1 MKSAGWKRVDL
12 AMDGELS
19 NIRWGFTME
28 QIQLIGDAVAVC
40 MCAVTVLYLVKQRA
54 KCRRHVPVRGLA
66 GIVRNFNQEFR
77 QFVGA
82 GRAPLKTLC
91 KLEGMEGAGAE
102 HVPGNDD
109 PMVRT
114 VPEPLQDTGDDREG
128 RHDSSDASTG
138 DRYGEVKRLAD
149 IGLDREAI
157 FERVGLPRGEIE
169 LVLKVNRMRSGAR
182 ENVRSGN
189 SFVV

>member
-1 MKSAGWKRVDL
+1 
-12 AMDGELS
+12 
-19 NIRWGFTME
+19 ME

-40 MCAVTVLYLVKQRA
+40 ICAVTVLYLVKQMARY
-54 KCRRHVPVRGLA
+54 RRHVPVRGVA

-77 QFVGA
+77 QFAGA
-82 GRAPLKTLC
+82 VKAPLETLC
-91 KLEGMEGAGAE
+91 KLEGMEGADAE
-102 HVPGNDD
+102 HVPSNDD

-114 VPEPLQDTGDDREG
+114 VSEPLQDTGEDREG
-128 RHDSSDASTG
+128 RCDSSDASTG

-149 IGLDREAI
+149 MGLDREAI

-169 LVLKVNRMRSGAR
+169 LVLKVNRLRSGAG
-182 ENVRSGN
+182 ENVRTGN